1 MSEEEAR
8 GQSAISPG
16 TPSVGGLILEFLGAV
31 SSRSKTE
38 VSRAQ
43 SQGRLAL
50 ERRSLQQDRQ
60 NMLAKLGREA
70 IALLNGGEVDH
81 PGLQR
86 GAERIRALDA
96 QIDALG
102 TDPASE

>member
-1 MSEEEAR
+1 
-8 GQSAISPG
+8 
-16 TPSVGGLILEFLGAV
+16 
-31 SSRSKTE
+31 
-38 VSRAQ
+38 
-43 SQGRLAL
+43 
-50 ERRSLQQDRQ
+50 
-60 NMLAKLGREA
+60 MLAKLGRET

-102 TDPASE
+102 ADPASE